1 MGLIKITFDDSTV
14 SSKQDA
20 DINYHLGNLVPA
32 GIIKGLGDEC
42 SAYISNNKIY
52 FRSGYVQ
59 IYGRRIFVEA
69 QTYVSITTD
78 STRYGYVIITV
89 NLSTNTAI
97 MTTIESTSSSISL
110 TQQDLSKTGT
120 IYQMPLIKYQK
131 TTSSVSFD
139 TSFTPTYIESAM
151 PVAQQAL
158 TKANSIG
165 LKTVSSWQYAF
176 DYASYEWKS
185 KVTFNIANIP
195 EEAIILIKFEN
206 GDVEGYGG
214 FSSTPGCLVFTKSDL
229 TWNENKTQ
237 IRNGNDSGWITITIK
252 GSDFG
257 QTIDITW
264 STNTN
269 MYSIVYLYGY
279 YVG

>member
-78 STRYGYVIITV
+78 TTRYGYVIITV

-120 IYQMPLIKYQK
+120 IYQMPLIKYYK
-131 TTSSVSFD
+131 TASSVSFD

-165 LKTVSSWQYAF
+165 LKKVSLWQYAY
-176 DYASYEWKS
+176 DYGEYEWKS
-185 KVTFNIANIP
+185 QLVFNISTIP
-195 EEAIILIKFEN
+195 NDAIILIKFEN
-206 GDVEGYGG
+206 GDVEGYG
-214 FSSTPGCLVFTKSDL
+214 SLSNTPGCLVFQKSDFS
-229 TWNENKTQ
+229 WNENVTQ
-237 IRNGNDSGWITITIK
+237 IRNGNNSGWITITLSSMDGENLTIK
-252 GSDFG
+252 
-257 QTIDITW
+257 W
-264 STNTN
+264 STNSN
-269 MYSIVYLYGY
+269 MYGIVTVIGY